1 MTIATPDK
9 KIVSISGDPIK
20 SKITTTKDGKKITG
34 DEAIAKLTTQLPDV
48 KGYRILCIVP
58 EAEETY
64 AGNIVKSDAV
74 KKLEEGATVCL
85 FVMQLGDLAYQ
96 DDARFP
102 TGAWCK
108 EGDFVITRA
117 YAGTR
122 IKIHGKEF
130 RIINDDTVE
139 AVVDDP
145 RGYERAQE
153 NSMAE
158 IINEI
163 PNEVEM
169 EGGEL
174 EVNLDAGKKE
184 DPGKSTADVERV
196 EQEPKHD

>member
-1 MTIATPDK
+1 MNNTIATPDK

-20 SKITTTKDGKKITG
+20 TKNTSTKEGVKLTEE
-34 DEAIAKLTTQLPDV
+34 EAIAKAAAQLPDV

-58 EAEETY
+58 EAEEAY
-64 AGNIVKSDAV
+64 ESGIIKSDAA
-74 KKLEEGATVCL
+74 KQIQEHSTVVL
-85 FVMQLGDLAYQ
+85 FVMQLGDLCYK
-96 DDARFP
+96 DEARFP

-145 RGYERAQE
+145 RGYERA
-153 NSMAE
+153 
-158 IINEI
+158 
-163 PNEVEM
+163 
-169 EGGEL
+169 
-174 EVNLDAGKKE
+174 
-184 DPGKSTADVERV
+184 
-196 EQEPKHD
+196 